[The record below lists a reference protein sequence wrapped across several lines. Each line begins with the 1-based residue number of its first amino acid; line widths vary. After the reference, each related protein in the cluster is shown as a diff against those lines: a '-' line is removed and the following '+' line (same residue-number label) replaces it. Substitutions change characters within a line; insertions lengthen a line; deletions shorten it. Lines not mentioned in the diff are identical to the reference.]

1 MKGDIYARLH
11 NLEQRMKRL
20 ERGRAD
26 CGKPLV
32 QAGNDGFC
40 TKLEGHGGPCVA
52 AASTRVREDG
62 DEGDWCYCPMTS
74 REQAVAFLNDY
85 LDGEV
90 EEPNLGYLNNAIRS
104 CLAYIEELEGRSHGL
119 REDLSWALDCLELCL
134 KRIEAVDGSRPNLA
148 DVGLA
153 KARAQLALASDEG
166 LARYSTFV
174 PIGNDLMPLL
184 GVEWT
189 DPIQI
194 KLVDGELIARE
205 PAPKEETTDDE

>member
-1 MKGDIYARLH
+1 MSEPRPVAAELRARA
-11 NLEQRMKRL
+11 EKARVR
-20 ERGRAD
+20 RSRIAARTGRAD
-26 CGKPLV
+26 YQEGKADAL
-32 QAGNDGFC
+32 D
-40 TKLEGHGGPCVA
+40 E
-52 AASTRVREDG
+52 AASLVESADFGARPIRDP
-62 DEGDWCYCPMTS
+62 WC
-74 REQAVAFLNDY
+74 D
-85 LDGEV
+85 D
-90 EEPNLGYLNNAIRS
+90 
-104 CLAYIEELEGRSHGL
+104 LAYIEELEGRSHGL